1 MTFIWQGVREAFSM
15 LLHPTP
21 DLLSI
26 IRVTLEL
33 VLWATFLAML
43 IGLPIGV
50 SLGLGRFRTRR
61 VWLGLANGGLGLP
74 PVVVGLFV
82 ALLLFHSGPF
92 GGLHL
97 IYTVRGM
104 VLAQTILALPI
115 VIALTASSVQA
126 IDPALLQQAGA
137 LGASR
142 WRLGGF
148 ALREARVGIF
158 VAAMAA
164 MGASL
169 SEVGAVVLVG
179 GNLEGETRTMAG
191 AILTSLSGGYY
202 AEGVA
207 LAIILLGLTFL
218 LAAAL
223 TVVQHGPGA
232 AGASSVRYVS
242 TAVR

>member
-1 MTFIWQGVREAFSM
+1 MTFIWDGVRQAFSL

-26 IRVTLEL
+26 VRVTLEL
-33 VLWATFLAML
+33 VLWATIFALL
-43 IGLPIGV
+43 IGLPIGLL
-50 SLGLGRFRTRR
+50 LGLGRFRTRR

-82 ALLLFHSGPF
+82 ALLLFNEGPF

-97 IYTVRGM
+97 IYTLQGM
-104 VLAQTILALPI
+104 IVAQTILALPI
-115 VIALTASSVQA
+115 VVALTASSVMA

-142 WRLGGF
+142 WRLGTF
-148 ALREARVGIF
+148 ALREARVGVF

-179 GNLEGETRTMAG
+179 GNIDGSTRTMAG

-202 AEGVA
+202 AEGIA
-207 LAIILLGLTFL
+207 LGIILLGLIFL

-223 TVVQHGPGA
+223 TVVQHGSSA
-232 AGASSVRYVS
+232 ASAPSVRFLS
-242 TAVR
+242 TANR

>member
-1 MTFIWQGVREAFSM
+1 M

-26 IRVTLEL
+26 LRVTLEL
-33 VLWATFLAML
+33 VFWATLLAML
-43 IGLPIGV
+43 IGLPIGLA
-50 SLGLGRFRTRR
+50 LGLGRFRTRR
-61 VWLGLANGGLGLP
+61 VWLGVANGGLGLP

-82 ALLLFHSGPF
+82 ALILFRGGPL

-115 VIALTASSVQA
+115 VVALTASSVQA
-126 IDPALLQQAGA
+126 IDPSLLQQAGA

-142 WRLGGF
+142 WRLSVF
-148 ALREARVGIF
+148 ALREARTGVF

-179 GNLEGETRTMAG
+179 GNLERETRTMAG

-202 AEGVA
+202 AEGIA
-207 LAIILLGLTFL
+207 LGIILLGLTFL

-223 TVVQHGPGA
+223 TFIQHSSKA
-232 AGASSVRYVS
+232 ATASSVRYVS
-242 TAVR
+242 SAAR